1 MKKLVA
7 IIVSLFI
14 VFSIVPVNAVS
25 HTRLYALQTVII
37 NFGYREDKVIALDD
51 DGNIW
56 LWYGIEDWLIW
67 DLAMLTMLDPGTP
80 QDPTDDIV
88 MHARYIGWIDP
99 LR

>member
-1 MKKLVA
+1 MKKLIV
-7 IIVSLFI
+7 IIVSLFL

-25 HTRLYALQTVII
+25 HTRLYTLQAVVIS
-37 NFGYREDKVIALDD
+37 FECKKDKVAALGD

-88 MHARYIGWIDP
+88 MHARYIGWIDL